1 MKKVIYI
8 AVLFVVLLCTTNAF
22 AQSDGNANQQSNM
35 EVSAVVK
42 MSGISPA
49 VGAEFAF
56 DQQNKLRTLGFFSV
70 NSTAARDSY
79 LLDLSYLHMTDW
91 LNADAPTIYWGIN
104 MNLQFDDT
112 VIGPGALI
120 GASYQLGEQIAV
132 FGEAGLNIYSYND
145 GNDITVG
152 MLNSGIGLQVRL

>member
-1 MKKVIYI
+1 MKRVIYTTI
-8 AVLFVVLLCTTNAF
+8 LVFLLSMTNAL
-22 AQSDGNANQQSNM
+22 AQDEAEANQQSDSGT
-35 EVSAVVK
+35 SAVVRIG
-42 MSGISPA
+42 GISPA

-56 DQQNKLRTLGFFSV
+56 DDQNKLRTLGFFSV

-79 LLDLSYLHMTDW
+79 LLDLSYIHTTDW
-91 LNADAPTIYWGIN
+91 LDTEAPTVYWGVN
-104 MNLQFDDT
+104 MSLQFDDT

-120 GASYQLGEQIAV
+120 GASYQLGEHLAV

-152 MLNSGIGLQVRL
+152 MLNSGVGMQVLL